1 MIVRAALAALACL
14 AARVAGQT
22 KVCDTM
28 DEDGNDIEVAFTKI
42 PIDKD
47 VDLPCAILAADI
59 CLLYTSPS
67 PRDKRQSRMPS
78 SA

>member
-14 AARVAGQT
+14 AARVAGQA

-28 DEDGNDIEVAFTKI
+28 DESGNAIEVAFTKI

-59 CLLYTSPS
+59 DGDGDVDVFTALEGNEEF
-67 PRDKRQSRMPS
+67 R
-78 SA
+78 